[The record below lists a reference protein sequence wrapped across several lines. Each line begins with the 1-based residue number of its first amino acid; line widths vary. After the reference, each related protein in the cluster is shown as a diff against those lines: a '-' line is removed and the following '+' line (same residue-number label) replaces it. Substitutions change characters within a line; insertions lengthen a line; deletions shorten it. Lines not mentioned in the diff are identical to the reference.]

1 MANRVVSAVAERAEM
16 SVLPLPAIARD
27 EVAVVRMLSGSAPL
41 RSRLAEL
48 GLLPG
53 ARVRV
58 LASGSPCILLV
69 GGETRL
75 CLRGEE
81 AESVL
86 VQIA

>member
-1 MANRVVSAVAERAEM
+1 M
-16 SVLPLPAIARD
+16 SVLPLPAIERD
-27 EVAVVRMLSGSAPL
+27 EEAVIQCLAGPGPL
-41 RSRLAEL
+41 RARLQEL

-69 GGETRL
+69 GGQTRL

-81 AESVL
+81 ADAIL
-86 VQIA
+86 VRLG